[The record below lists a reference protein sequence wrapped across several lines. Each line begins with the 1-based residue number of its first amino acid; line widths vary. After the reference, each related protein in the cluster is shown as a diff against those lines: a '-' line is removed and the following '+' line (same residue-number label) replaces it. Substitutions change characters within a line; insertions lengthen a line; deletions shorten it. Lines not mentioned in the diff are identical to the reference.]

1 MEPYLVKFFVE
12 LRELRNFLHHLL
24 PHEEGGVDRRVV
36 LLDQGL
42 QGQLDQSL
50 LQANGRTLDGEKDTN
65 VKNVARDL

>member
-12 LRELRNFLHHLL
+12 LRELRNLLHHLL

-50 LQANGRTLDGEKDTN
+50 LQANGRTLDGEKDTSVN
-65 VKNVARDL
+65 NVARDL